1 VAMTVPF
8 RDLWRW
14 WQEAEGS
21 SPGFGQFCQAGGPAA
36 HSFRKP
42 GTLHDLTLGGGA
54 LILAPEPEAFQIRRF
69 RLPSLQDLPTS
80 MRKVRFLAAAIAA
93 MLCPAAPAFAETVVV
108 PSAAAT
114 PAGYREIADY
124 GAWRLFDG
132 DPARLPSRAWVL
144 ADAHALEFDR
154 LKIDTRRRGMDAPA
168 GFSLKVPVGAALQV
182 VQFVGPVKDA
192 WLDELRAAGA
202 VPIQYVYN
210 NGYLVW
216 ADAGARSSL
225 ATMVDSGRVLQFSEA
240 LPGFIKLGDSLF
252 DRLQQGGSGN
262 TSLPV
267 IVQRYRHDGVT
278 GRERFSAMGLKP
290 LDDWTP
296 QLDYEI
302 ARFNLSLDQIRQLI
316 DLPDV
321 FWIGEYVAPT
331 LNDEVQTQIVRGEF
345 NADQSGPLQA
355 GYLPWLVSLGFPQ
368 DPAAYPILDI
378 TDSGIGDRTT
388 MTGDATLH
396 LFGNSANAS
405 RMAYS
410 QACTINNGVVDG
422 HGHLNANIALGY
434 DLRENASTPGARF
447 PGEYQR
453 GLGVNPFGRLG
464 GTRVFAPAFD
474 LAACGGTYAG
484 VIKASYDAGARISS
498 NSWGCSSCAVE
509 YDISSQAYD
518 AGTRD
523 ADAVMPGN
531 QELITVFSAGNSG
544 PGSRSIGSPGNGKN
558 MITVG
563 ASENPRPVDEDGSW
577 TDGCQVD
584 AADADNAMD
593 MIFFSSRGPAAGGR
607 VKPDLVA
614 PGTHVTGTQANPGSG
629 DGICDGTR
637 PIGNQ
642 TYAASSGTSH
652 AAPAVSGVASL
663 SWWWMASGQGSL
675 EFDSGSPMTPSPA
688 LMKAWLLA
696 HPTYLTGKGA
706 NDDLPS
712 NAQGY
717 GMPNLADMFSDT
729 PNFLVNQNHVFENSG
744 EVWTTQMQRVDP
756 ARPVRIVLAWTDAP
770 GAVGTSP
777 QVNNLDLE
785 VDGASE
791 SWRGNVFEGAW
802 SIPGGSPDGLNNAEA
817 IYLAPDSSAPL
828 TVSVRAFNIAGD
840 GVPGNADLTDQDFA
854 LVCSNCA
861 RQAAFTFTVS
871 PPSRNVCTVSTP
883 SVNYTIDTRSVL
895 GFNAPVSLSLAG
907 NPAGTTTVFSANP
920 VAVPGNSSLTVG
932 SLAGVVSGTHTL
944 AVTAQAGNISRT
956 RYTQLQVSAAVPS
969 APLPVLPVD
978 NAGNISR
985 HPLLNWSPISDAGE
999 YRIELARD
1007 PAFAAVVYT
1016 TTTTATTHTV
1026 VSELDY
1032 ATRYYW
1038 RVTASNPCGDSPP
1051 GQVVSFTT
1059 TPPPGE
1065 CPTGTTAAVVY
1076 STDFEGGL
1084 GDWTH
1089 SGDHDSWTLSTL
1101 RSHSPGH
1108 SALARDLAFD
1118 SDQRLVSPAIALPSA
1133 SLPLTLQFWT
1143 HQTIEDRIGGCY
1155 DGALLEI
1162 SSDGGSSWEQVPA
1175 SKLLIGPYDGPI
1187 SSSFNNPAR
1196 GKQAWCGDP
1205 QDWSRAVVDL
1215 DGQAGE
1221 TVQFRFRMATDAS
1234 TGRVPDGFYLDDVSV
1249 QSCTIPSD
1257 MVFADGF
1264 ELPPL

>member
-1 VAMTVPF
+1 
-8 RDLWRW
+8 
-14 WQEAEGS
+14 
-21 SPGFGQFCQAGGPAA
+21 
-36 HSFRKP
+36 
-42 GTLHDLTLGGGA
+42 
-54 LILAPEPEAFQIRRF
+54 
-69 RLPSLQDLPTS
+69 

-93 MLCPAAPAFAETVVV
+93 TLCPAAPAIAETLAV
-108 PSAAAT
+108 PSSVVA

-124 GAWRLFDG
+124 GTWRLFEG
-132 DPARLPSRAWVL
+132 DPAQMPSRSWVL

-154 LKIDTRRRGMDAPA
+154 LKIDTRHGGIDVPG
-168 GFSLKVPVGAALQV
+168 GFSLKAPAGAALQI
-182 VQFVGPVKDA
+182 VQFVGPIKDA
-192 WLDELRAAGA
+192 WLDELRAVGA

-216 ADAGARSSL
+216 ADAGARSRL
-225 ATMVDSGRVLQFSEA
+225 ATMVDSGRILQFSRA
-240 LPGFIKLGDSLF
+240 LPGFVKLGNSLF
-252 DRLQQGGSGN
+252 ERIQQGGPSN
-262 TSLPV
+262 MPV
-267 IVQRYRHDGVT
+267 QVTVERYRHDGAT
-278 GRERFSAMGLKP
+278 GREQFSALGLKP

-302 ARFNLSLDQIRQLI
+302 ARFDLSLDQVRQLI

-321 FWIGEYVAPT
+321 FWVGEYVAPT

-345 NADQSGPLQA
+345 NADQSGPLQP
-355 GYLPWLVSLGFPQ
+355 GYLPWLESLGFSQ
-368 DPAAYPILDI
+368 DPGAYPILDI

-396 LFGNSANAS
+396 LFGDNANAS
-405 RMAYS
+405 RMVYN

-434 DLRENASTPGARF
+434 DLRENAATPGARF

-484 VIKASYDAGARISS
+484 VIQASYEAGARISS
-498 NSWGCSSCAVE
+498 NSWGCASCAGQ

-523 ADAVMPGN
+523 ADTGMAGN
-531 QELITVFSAGNSG
+531 QELITIFSAGNNG
-544 PGSRSIGSPGNGKN
+544 PDARSVGSPGNGKN

-563 ASENPRPVDEDGSW
+563 ASENPRPVDEDGTW
-577 TDGCQVD
+577 TDGCQID
-584 AADADNAMD
+584 AGGADNAMD

-614 PGTHVTGTQANPGSG
+614 PGTHVTGTQANPGDG
-629 DGICDGTR
+629 NGICDGSR

-675 EFDSGSPMTPSPA
+675 EFDAGSPSVPSPA
-688 LMKAWLLA
+688 LMKAWLIA
-696 HPTYLTGKGA
+696 HPTYLTGKDA
-706 NDDLPS
+706 NDTLPS

-729 PNFLVNQNHVFENSG
+729 PTFLVNQSHVFGNSG
-744 EVWTTQMQRVDP
+744 EVWTAQVQRVDP

-777 QVNNLDLE
+777 QVNNLDLD
-785 VDGASE
+785 VE
-791 SWRGNVFEGAW
+791 SPSGIWRGNNFEGAW
-802 SIPGGSPDGLNNAEA
+802 SVPGGSPDSLNNAEA
-817 IYLAPDSSAPL
+817 VYLAPGSSGPL
-828 TVSVRAFNIAGD
+828 TISVRAFNIAGD
-840 GVPGNADLTDQDFA
+840 GVPGNADPTDQDFA
-854 LVCSNCA
+854 LVCNNCA
-861 RQAAFTFTVS
+861 RQPTFTFAVS
-871 PPSRNVCTVSTP
+871 PPSRSICAASTSSVS
-883 SVNYTIDTRSVL
+883 YTIDTQSVL
-895 GFNAPVSLSLAG
+895 GFNTPASLSVLG
-907 NPAGTTTVFSANP
+907 NPGGTSTGFSANP
-920 VAVPGNSSLTVG
+920 VNVPGGSSLTIANLGGAASG
-932 SLAGVVSGTHTL
+932 SYTL
-944 AVTAQAGNISRT
+944 AVNAQAAGTLRSR
-956 RYTQLQVSAAVPS
+956 YVELQLSAAAPS
-969 APLPVLPVD
+969 APVPVLPVD
-978 NAGNISR
+978 NAGNVSL
-985 HPLLNWSPISDAGE
+985 HPLLNWSQISDADE
-999 YRIELARD
+999 YLVQVARD
-1007 PAFAAVVYT
+1007 PAFTDVVYT

-1026 VSELDY
+1026 VSQLDY

-1038 RVTASNPCGDSPP
+1038 RVSATNPCGDSL
-1051 GQVVSFTT
+1051 GSQLTSFTT

-1065 CPTGTTAAVVY
+1065 CPTGATPSSVY
-1076 STDFEGGL
+1076 TTDFENGL
-1084 GDWTH
+1084 GNWTH
-1089 SGDHDSWTLSTL
+1089 SGDHDSWALSTA
-1101 RSHSPGH
+1101 RSHSAVH
-1108 SALARDLAFD
+1108 SVLAQDLAYD
-1118 SDQRLVSPAIALPSA
+1118 SDQRLVSPAIELPSA

-1155 DGALLEI
+1155 DGAFLEI
-1162 SSDGGSSWEQVPA
+1162 SSDGGGSWNQVSSA
-1175 SKLLIGPYDGPI
+1175 KLPVGSYKGPI

-1205 QDWSRAVVDL
+1205 QDWSRTVVDL
-1215 DGQAGE
+1215 DGHAGE

-1234 TGRVPDGFYLDDVSV
+1234 TGRVPDGFYLDDVTV
-1249 QSCTIPSD
+1249 QSCAALPDRIFS
-1257 MVFADGF
+1257 DGF
-1264 ELPPL
+1264 ELAP

>member
-1 VAMTVPF
+1 M
-8 RDLWRW
+8 R
-14 WQEAEGS
+14 
-21 SPGFGQFCQAGGPAA
+21 
-36 HSFRKP
+36 SFRIR
-42 GTLHDLTLGGGA
+42 GIFCGLTLAGRA
-54 LILAPEPEAFQIRRF
+54 AILAGEPDAFQIREF
-69 RLPSLQDLPTS
+69 RLPSLQDSPWS
-80 MRKVRFLAAAIAA
+80 MRKVRFLAAAIVAT
-93 MLCPAAPAFAETVVV
+93 LCPAAPIAAESLVV
-108 PSAAAT
+108 PSGVVA
-114 PAGYREIADY
+114 PAGSREIADY
-124 GAWRLFDG
+124 GAWRLIDG
-132 DPARLPSRAWVL
+132 DPAQLPSRAWVL

-154 LKIDTRRRGMDAPA
+154 LKIDTRRRSIDVPA
-168 GFSLKVPVGAALQV
+168 GFSLKDPVQAGLQI
-182 VQFVGPVKDA
+182 VQFVGPLKDA
-192 WLDELRAAGA
+192 WLDQLRAAGA
-202 VPIQYVYN
+202 VPIQYIYN

-216 ADAGARSSL
+216 ADAGARSRLS
-225 ATMVDSGRVLQFSEA
+225 AMVDSGRILQFSQA

-252 DRLQQGGSGN
+252 DRLQQGGTGS
-262 TSLPV
+262 TPIAV
-267 IVQRYRHDGVT
+267 IVERYRHDGSS
-278 GRERFSAMGLKP
+278 GREAFAALGLKP

-302 ARFNLSLDQIRQLI
+302 ARFDLSLDQIRQLI

-321 FWIGEYVAPT
+321 FWVGEYVAPT
-331 LNDEVQTQIVRGEF
+331 QNDEVQTQIVRGEF
-345 NADQSGPLQA
+345 NADQSEPLQP
-355 GYLPWLVSLGFPQ
+355 GYLPWLISLGFPQ

-396 LFGNSANAS
+396 LFGNNANAS
-405 RMAYS
+405 RMAYN

-484 VIKASYDAGARISS
+484 VIRASYDAGARISS
-498 NSWGCSSCAVE
+498 NSWGCSSCAVQ

-523 ADAVMPGN
+523 ADTATPGN

-544 PGSRSIGSPGNGKN
+544 PGSRSVGSPGNGKN

-563 ASENPRPVDEDGSW
+563 ASENPRPVDEDGTW

-629 DGICDGTR
+629 NGICDGSR

-675 EFDSGSPMTPSPA
+675 EFDAGSPSPPSPA

-712 NAQGY
+712 NTQGY

-729 PNFLVNQNHVFENSG
+729 PTFLANQSHVFGNSG
-744 EVWTTQMQRVDP
+744 EVWTAQVQRVDP
-756 ARPVRIVLAWTDAP
+756 NKPVRIVLAWTDAP

-785 VDGASE
+785 VQSGSE
-791 SWRGNVFEGAW
+791 FWLGNIFEGAW
-802 SIPGGSPDGLNNAEA
+802 SIPGGVPDGLNNAEA
-817 IYLAPDSSAPL
+817 IYLPSGSSESL
-828 TVSVRAFNIAGD
+828 TISVRAFNIAGD
-840 GVPGNADLTDQDFA
+840 GVPGNADPTDQDFA
-854 LVCSNCA
+854 LVCNNCA
-861 RQAAFTFTVS
+861 RQATFTLAVS
-871 PPSRNVCTVSTP
+871 PPSRSICTAST
-883 SVNYTIDTRSVL
+883 SSANYTIDTRSVL
-895 GFNAPVSLSLAG
+895 GFNTPVGVSVLG
-907 NPAGTTTVFSANP
+907 NPAGTTTTFSANP
-920 VAVPGNSSLTVG
+920 VNVPGTGSLTIG
-932 SLAGVVSGTHTL
+932 NLAGVASGTHTL
-944 AVTAQAGNISRT
+944 EISAQAGSILRS
-956 RYTQLQVSAAVPS
+956 RYTRLELSAAAPS
-969 APLPVLPVD
+969 APVSVLPAD
-978 NAGNISR
+978 NASNVSR
-985 HPLLNWSPISDAGE
+985 HPLLNWSQIGDAGE
-999 YRIELARD
+999 YRIEIARD
-1007 PAFAAVVYT
+1007 LAFTDVVYT

-1026 VSELDY
+1026 ASELDY

-1038 RVTASNPCGDSPP
+1038 RVTATNPCGDSLPA
-1051 GQVVSFTT
+1051 QVVSFTT

-1065 CPTGTTAAVVY
+1065 CPTGATPATVY
-1076 STDFEGGL
+1076 TTDFENGFGA
-1084 GDWTH
+1084 WTH
-1089 SGDHDSWTLSTL
+1089 SGDHDSWALSTA

-1108 SALARDLAFD
+1108 SALAPDLAYD

-1155 DGALLEI
+1155 DGAFLEV
-1162 SSDGGSSWEQVPA
+1162 SSDGGSNWNQVPS
-1175 SKLLIGPYDGPI
+1175 SKLLIGPYKGPI

-1205 QDWSRAVVDL
+1205 QDWSRTVVDL
-1215 DGQAGE
+1215 DGFAGE
-1221 TVQFRFRMATDAS
+1221 TVRFRFRMATDAS
-1234 TGRVPDGFYLDDVSV
+1234 TGRVPDGFYLDDVVV
-1249 QSCTIPSD
+1249 QACTVPSD
-1257 MVFADGF
+1257 VVFADGF
-1264 ELPPL
+1264 EIPPSHR